1 MFNTIKAGLF
11 ENIFFWGNSEKLMKI
26 VNYDGENLR
35 IFWTTWEISMKL
47 SWKLWPRLPSPPPPH
62 THTHTPHLFK
72 LFHFVKCQLV
82 FNFTGGPV
90 QAHSDKGSFNLRVI
104 VDLYLLKVMENRK

>member
-35 IFWTTWEISMKL
+35 IF
-47 SWKLWPRLPSPPPPH
+47 
-62 THTHTPHLFK
+62 
-72 LFHFVKCQLV
+72 
-82 FNFTGGPV
+82 
-90 QAHSDKGSFNLRVI
+90 
-104 VDLYLLKVMENRK
+104 

>member
-11 ENIFFWGNSEKLMKI
+11 ENRFFWGNSEKLMKI

-47 SWKLWPRLPSPPPPH
+47 SWKMWPPP
-62 THTHTPHLFK
+62 THTHTSHLFK

-82 FNFTGGPV
+82 
-90 QAHSDKGSFNLRVI
+90 QAHPDKGSFNLRAI